1 MTVGYHEI
9 AVASLSKIPGTEA
22 TKQESW
28 HFKGGFCAFSATGT
42 EATKQE
48 SWHFKGG
55 FCAFS
60 ATGNGSDETGIL
72 AF

>member
-28 HFKGGFCAFSATGT
+28 HFKGGFCAFSATGIFDS
-42 EATKQE
+42 EAT
-48 SWHFKGG
+48 
-55 FCAFS
+55 
-60 ATGNGSDETGIL
+60 ET
-72 AF
+72 AWYP